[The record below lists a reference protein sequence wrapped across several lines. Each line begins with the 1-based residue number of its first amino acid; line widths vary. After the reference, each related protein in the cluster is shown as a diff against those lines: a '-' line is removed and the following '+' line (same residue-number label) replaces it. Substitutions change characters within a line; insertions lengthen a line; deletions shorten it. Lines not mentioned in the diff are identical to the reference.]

1 MKFNKQH
8 LADLSLI
15 FVAIL
20 WGGGFIAVK
29 DALDTLTPMYLMAFR
44 MTVAAITFLFL
55 FPKLRGL
62 SWQDVRYSLVVAS
75 MLYLGFAFQ
84 TVGLQFT
91 DVSKQGFLTAT
102 YVVIVPLLYWL
113 FYKKLP
119 ERKVFAGCVLV
130 LVGIGLVSLSENFS
144 LGIGDTLT
152 LVCAVFFAVHIIA
165 TAKALEKVDPF
176 KLAFL
181 QFAIAALLFGATAA
195 VTEPFPVGT
204 TVRTWGAIIYGGV
217 VATFVCFL
225 VQTIAQKYTTPSKTS
240 LFLSLESVFAA
251 IFGVMLL
258 GEELTLRKLVGFALI
273 FASILLIEL
282 DIPVFQNKAMTKK

>member
-1 MKFNKQH
+1 MKINKQH
-8 LADLSLI
+8 LADMSLI

-29 DALDTLTPMYLMAFR
+29 DALDTLTPMYLMTFR
-44 MTVAAITFLFL
+44 MMVAALTFLLL

-62 SWQDVRYSLVVAS
+62 SLEDAKNSFFVA
-75 MLYLGFAFQ
+75 LTLFLGFAFQ

-102 YVVIVPLLYWL
+102 YVVIVPLLYWI

-119 ERKVFAGCVLV
+119 ERKVFIGCVLV
-130 LVGIGLVSLSENFS
+130 LAGIGLVSLSESFT
-144 LGIGDTLT
+144 LGVGDSLT
-152 LVCAVFFAVHIIA
+152 LVCAVFFAMQIIA

-181 QFAIAALLFGATAA
+181 QFVISAAFFGTTALL
-195 VTEPFPVGT
+195 TEPLPTGT
-204 TVRTWGAIIYGGV
+204 TLRTWGAIVYGGV
-217 VATFVCFL
+217 VATFICFL
-225 VQTIAQKYTTPSKTS
+225 VQTIAQKYTTPSRTS

-251 IFGVMLL
+251 VFGVLLL
-258 GEELTLRKLVGFALI
+258 GEELTARKVIGFVLI

-282 DIPVFQNKAMTKK
+282 DIPLLKSRKKTD